1 MLTATLTDDEAAPA
15 ATAAAPAVTREAV
28 SEAAPAAEADY
39 VFEGFE
45 IEFSERIMLIPLGM
59 GADGSGKG

>member
-15 ATAAAPAVTREAV
+15 ATVAAHV
-28 SEAAPAAEADY
+28 AANEAEADY

-45 IEFSERIMLIPLGM
+45 VEFSERIMLIPLGM
-59 GADGSGKG
+59 GADGPGKG